1 VDERLTEV
9 LDDAHALAIKDEN
22 IEIFLLYRDITMFAE
37 PTQSAA
43 TLAETAFTRLR
54 ADILGVKLRPGEK
67 MHVERL
73 RSEYGVGATPLRE
86 ALSKL
91 SSLELVVAEGQRG
104 FRVAPVS
111 IENLLDITKTRAWIE
126 GAALRAAIAGGDRH
140 WEAQILAAAHRLKN
154 CPKNDGAELSNEW
167 YRENREFHDA
177 LVGACNSRQTMAF
190 RAQLYDLSD
199 RYRRLS
205 VRSGLSGRDFDAEH
219 QRIMDAA
226 LARDADA
233 AVAFTV
239 EHFIETSRVILA
251 GEIEDEADMT
261 RTVAALRR
269 DIRAGTRLG

>member
-1 VDERLTEV
+1 
-9 LDDAHALAIKDEN
+9 
-22 IEIFLLYRDITMFAE
+22 
-37 PTQSAA
+37 
-43 TLAETAFTRLR
+43 
-54 ADILGVKLRPGEK
+54 
-67 MHVERL
+67 
-73 RSEYGVGATPLRE
+73 
-86 ALSKL
+86 
-91 SSLELVVAEGQRG
+91 
-104 FRVAPVS
+104 
-111 IENLLDITKTRAWIE
+111 
-126 GAALRAAIAGGDRH
+126 
-140 WEAQILAAAHRLKN
+140 
-154 CPKNDGAELSNEW
+154 
-167 YRENREFHDA
+167 
-177 LVGACNSRQTMAF
+177 MAF

-251 GEIEDEADMT
+251 GEIKDETDVT

>member
-1 VDERLTEV
+1 MLSESLQAT
-9 LDDAHALAIKDEN
+9 
-22 IEIFLLYRDITMFAE
+22 
-37 PTQSAA
+37 
-43 TLAETAFTRLR
+43 TLAEAAFARLR
-54 ADILGVKLRPGEK
+54 EDILGAKFRPGEK

-73 RSEYGVGATPLRE
+73 RSEYGLGATPLRE

-91 SSLELVVAEGQRG
+91 SSLDLVVAEGQRG

-111 IENLLDITKTRAWIE
+111 IENLLDITKTRAWVE
-126 GAALRAAIAGGDRH
+126 GAALRTAIDAGDRH
-140 WEAQILAAAHRLKN
+140 WEARIVAAAHRLKT
-154 CPKNDGAELSNEW
+154 CPKRDGAKLSDEW

-177 LVGACNSRQTMAF
+177 LASACHSHQTMVF

-233 AVAFTV
+233 AVSFTV
-239 EHFIETSRVILA
+239 EHFIETTRVILS
-251 GEIEDEADMT
+251 GELNDEAEVMRIVD
-261 RTVAALRR
+261 RLRR
-269 DIRAGTRLG
+269 DIRAGTKLG

>member
-1 VDERLTEV
+1 
-9 LDDAHALAIKDEN
+9 
-22 IEIFLLYRDITMFAE
+22 MFAE

-43 TLAETAFTRLR
+43 TLAEAAFTRLR
-54 ADILGVKLRPGEK
+54 ADILRIKLRPGEK

-86 ALSKL
+86 AVSKL

-111 IENLLDITKTRAWIE
+111 IENPLDITKTRAWIE
-126 GAALRAAIAGGDRH
+126 GAALRAAIAAGDRH
-140 WEAQILAAAHRLKN
+140 WGSADPCRCAPAEKLPEERR
-154 CPKNDGAELSNEW
+154 CELSNEW

-177 LVGACNSRQTMAF
+177 LVGPCKSRQTMAF

-219 QRIMDAA
+219 
-226 LARDADA
+226 
-233 AVAFTV
+233 
-239 EHFIETSRVILA
+239 
-251 GEIEDEADMT
+251 
-261 RTVAALRR
+261 
-269 DIRAGTRLG
+269 

>member
-1 VDERLTEV
+1 MLSGQ
-9 LDDAHALAIKDEN
+9 N
-22 IEIFLLYRDITMFAE
+22 
-37 PTQSAA
+37 PSAA
-43 TLAETAFTRLR
+43 TLAEAAFARLR
-54 ADILGVKLRPGEK
+54 ADILSAKFRPGEK

-73 RSEYGVGATPLRE
+73 RGEYGVGATPLRE

-91 SSLELVVAEGQRG
+91 SSLALVVAEGQRG

-111 IENLLDITKTRAWIE
+111 IENLLDITKTRAWVE
-126 GAALRAAIAGGDRH
+126 AAALRAAIAAGDRH
-140 WEAQILAAAHRLKN
+140 WEAQIIAAAHRLKT
-154 CPKNDGAELSNEW
+154 CPKNDGARLSDEW

-226 LARDADA
+226 LARNADA

-239 EHFIETSRVILA
+239 EHFVETSRVILS
-251 GEIEDEADMT
+251 GELKDEAEVT
-261 RTVAALRR
+261 RIVEALRR
-269 DIRAGTRLG
+269 DIRAGATLI